1 MVPCLNEK
9 QTLPFVLEKI
19 NKTRSD
25 QLSEYSTEV
34 VVSDNGST
42 DGSIDIAESYGA
54 RVVNCKERG
63 YGAALKYGI
72 SQANH
77 EIIVFADSDDT
88 YDFGEAPLLI
98 HELEK
103 GYDLVLG
110 SRLKGNIYQGAMPKL
125 HRYLGTPVLNLIIN
139 TLYARN
145 GYKTSDCNSGFRCF
159 FKDAFLNWGVTSDG
173 MEFASEMLVKAMK
186 LNSKISDVPVS
197 LRADHPG
204 RVPHL
209 KTWRDGMRHF
219 LRIFVDSPSFFNS
232 VGLSLFLLSFAALLI
247 SLASP
252 VPLRVIGV
260 SIFGIHTM
268 MLSVLGT
275 VLGQLIWGS
284 GLFISVKNGNRD
296 DFYSKIIGMSEDVL
310 FWLIAAIA
318 LFLMILFGI
327 LFVYW
332 ATLGFENLNFQKQT
346 LFATAIGIN
355 GMLFIATVFSAHLL
369 KRT

>member
-1 MVPCLNEK
+1 MIPCLNEK

-42 DGSIDIAESYGA
+42 DGSMDIAESYGA

-77 EIIVFADSDDT
+77 EIIVFADADDT
-88 YDFGEAPLLI
+88 YDFGEAPQLI

-110 SRLKGNIYQGAMPKL
+110 SRLKGNVYPGAMPML
-125 HRYLGTPVLNLIIN
+125 HRYLGTPVLNSIIN

-145 GYKTSDCNSGFRCF
+145 DYKTSDCNSGFRCF
-159 FKDAFLNWGVTSDG
+159 LKDVFLNWGVTSDG

-186 LNSKISDVPVS
+186 ASAKIADVPVS
-197 LRADHPG
+197 LHVDHPG

-219 LRIFVDSPSFFNS
+219 LRIFVDSPSFFNTA
-232 VGLSLFLLSFAALLI
+232 GMSLFIMSIAIMLI
-247 SLASP
+247 SLAAP
-252 VPLRVIGV
+252 VALRVIGV
-260 SIFGIHTM
+260 SVFGIHTM
-268 MLSVLGT
+268 MLAVMGS

-284 GLFISVKNGNRD
+284 GLLISVKNGDKNII
-296 DFYSKIIGMSEDVL
+296 YTKIIGMSEDVL
-310 FWLIAAIA
+310 FWLIAAIG
-318 LFLMILFGI
+318 LFLVVSIGFLFI
-327 LFVYW
+327 YW
-332 ATLGFENLNFQKQT
+332 ATLGFENLDFQKQT
-346 LFATAIGIN
+346 LFTTAIGIN
-355 GMLFIATVFSAHLL
+355 GMIFIASVFSAHLL